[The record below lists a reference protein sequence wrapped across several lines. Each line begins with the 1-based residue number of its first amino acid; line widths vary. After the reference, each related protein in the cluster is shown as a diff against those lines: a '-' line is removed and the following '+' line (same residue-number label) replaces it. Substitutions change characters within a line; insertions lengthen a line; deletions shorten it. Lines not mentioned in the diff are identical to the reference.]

1 MKRGKLIN
9 VIDKCRI
16 LDRSLQ
22 KNNYYYLFSYWFTFD
37 LHIDLKFILEN
48 LKNSKVEALF
58 KRYLNFIFN
67 IVLYLAAYLSDYG
80 AQAI

>member
-1 MKRGKLIN
+1 MEK
-9 VIDKCRI
+9 
-16 LDRSLQ
+16 
-22 KNNYYYLFSYWFTFD
+22 
-37 LHIDLKFILEN
+37 
-48 LKNSKVEALF
+48 LKNRSIIQALLNFILF